1 MENPWCEF
9 REVWR
14 TDRRVLIQSALFGMA
29 LGVICAIPGL
39 VAYVVVLAITR

>member
-1 MENPWCEF
+1 MEDPWCEL

-14 TDRRVLIQSALFGMA
+14 TDRRGLIQSALIGMA

-39 VAYVVVLAITR
+39 VAYAVVLAITR